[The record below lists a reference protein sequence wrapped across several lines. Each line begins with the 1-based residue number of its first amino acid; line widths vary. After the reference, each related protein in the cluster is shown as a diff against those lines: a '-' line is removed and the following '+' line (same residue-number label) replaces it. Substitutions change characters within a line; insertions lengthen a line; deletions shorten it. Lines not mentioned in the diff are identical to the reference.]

1 MSTPS
6 ISATRISSSVPHEQ
20 AQPVRSGVVVTYS
33 HRDRDVLGE
42 LQVHLKP
49 LQKQWMLDLWDDL
62 RVAGPVGGT
71 ELTRALSTT
80 RVAVLLISPGF
91 LQSPFIAEHRLPA
104 LLAAQH
110 HPRAAVLCLYVR
122 PAMDAF
128 AEFKFDDPSTGDVRS
143 VRMSSFYGLNDP
155 MKPLAAMDRRGRAEV
170 LSAAADEIIRASQRA
185 PFSGR

>member
-1 MSTPS
+1 MSGPS
-6 ISATRISSSVPHEQ
+6 VSANRISSSLPHEQ

-62 RVAGPVGGT
+62 RVSGGLGGV
-71 ELTRALSTT
+71 ELTRALSAT

-91 LQSPFIAEHRLPA
+91 LTSPFVLEHRLPA

-128 AEFKFDDPSTGDVRS
+128 AEFKFDDPTTGETRS

-155 MKPLAAMDRRGRAEV
+155 MKPLAAMDRRARAEV
-170 LSAAADEIIRASQRA
+170 LAAAADEIIRAAHRA
-185 PFSGR
+185 PFAGR